1 MRLTWKDAIAT
12 VLTAG
17 IVALYAA
24 FLGGTTLPLVSSPRT
39 LAAVFLIVGLTAC
52 AIGGTALT
60 TDPKAQWAMYA
71 GGTLGGVAF
80 IAALIT
86 LVTGSGFV
94 LAVLVGTTVALWL
107 MATVRH
113 TFTGPVRAD
122 DGLVSGHGR

>member
-24 FLGGTTLPLVSSPRT
+24 FLSGTTLPLVSSPRA

-52 AIGGTALT
+52 AVGGTALT
-60 TDPKAQWAMYA
+60 ADMKARWVVYA
-71 GGTLGGVAF
+71 GGTLGGIAF

-86 LVTGSGFV
+86 VVTGSGFV

-107 MATVRH
+107 MATLRH

-122 DGLVSGHGR
+122 DELLTGHHS